1 MNLNKLTLPFLLL
14 GLLIVSL
21 LYYSFTTTKE
31 DSTYTVIAPPHWE
44 NLKVLPQD
52 ISKDSL
58 FGLMKG
64 YSKSL
69 GVQCNFCHVPKEDDP
84 KKLDFPKDSKIQKE
98 IARGMITMTNEI
110 NENYF
115 KPHYPDPKPTQVSDV
130 QCIMCHRGN
139 SNPEEYLGDVGTFY
153 QPKKREKGEH

>member
-1 MNLNKLTLPFLLL
+1 MNLKKFTLPALFL
-14 GLLIVSL
+14 GLSILSV
-21 LYYSFTTTKE
+21 LYYSFTTKE
-31 DSTYTVIAPPHWE
+31 ESTYTAITPPEWK

-84 KKLDFPKDSKIQKE
+84 QKLDFPDDSKIQKK
-98 IARGMITMTNEI
+98 IARGMITMTDEI
-110 NENYF
+110 NDHYF
-115 KPHYPDPKPTQVSDV
+115 KPHYPDPKPAQVSDV

-139 SNPEEYLGDVGTFY
+139 SNPEEYLGDISSFY
-153 QPKKREKGEH
+153 KPKKKEHGEH